1 MPRIDVII
9 GAGYGDEGK
18 GLTTSYWSTQ
28 FPELKKKLV
37 IRFNGGAQAGHTVE
51 VKGKTRNFRH
61 VFSHIGSGSYH
72 EADTYLPEQ
81 FIINPLLFKKEVAE
95 IDFLGDVD
103 IYVHPL
109 ARVTTPIDMIINQ
122 AIEMHRGYTTT
133 KHGSVGV
140 GINETIKRSEVLK
153 YNLNAILIRCE
164 PVEELMKKLQM
175 IRDEWIPIRCGQL
188 GFKLQPQF
196 AELLTDKLLY
206 NFILDCKYFKNQTK
220 IGSSDILYDFDH
232 LIFEGA
238 QGLMLDMDYGKFPY
252 VTHSNTG
259 MKNVNAILNEA
270 CISDVRNIWYVTRCY
285 ATRHCA
291 GPMANEMDM
300 KPFKGIVDKTN
311 IPNDWQG
318 TLRYSYLDLS
328 SMFDII
334 AGDEPKGNAKV
345 GYFVTC
351 LDQIAEDD
359 DVYVFDHGDLKNLGP
374 AVQGMTKLLDSFSYH
389 VFDSN
394 IYYSIG
400 PTADDVVL
408 YK

>member
-1 MPRIDVII
+1 MPRIDVVI
-9 GAGYGDEGK
+9 GAGFGDEGK
-18 GLTTSYWSTQ
+18 GLTTSYWSSQ

-51 VKGKTRNFRH
+51 VKGKNRNYRH

-81 FIINPLLFKKEVAE
+81 FIVNPLLFKKELAE
-95 IDFLGDVD
+95 IDFLGDAT

-122 AIEMHRGYTTT
+122 AIEVHRGYTAT

-140 GINETIKRSEVLK
+140 GINETIKRSEHPK
-153 YNLNAILIRCE
+153 YKLNAILIRCE
-164 PVEELMKKLQM
+164 PVEELMKKLQL
-175 IRDEWIPIRCGQL
+175 IRDEWIPIRCAQL

-206 NFILDCKYFKNQTK
+206 NFILDCKWFKNQTQ

-259 MKNVNAILNEA
+259 MKNVDVILNEA

-285 ATRHCA
+285 STRHGA

-311 IPNDWQG
+311 VPNDWQG
-318 TLRYSYLDLS
+318 TLRYSYLDIYEL
-328 SMFDII
+328 FKNVAVDT
-334 AGDEPKGNAKV
+334 PAKNV
-345 GYFVTC
+345 NRGFFITC

-359 DVYVFDHGDLKNLGP
+359 DVFIFDFGELKNLGP
-374 AVQGMTKLLDSFSYH
+374 SLEGMTNLLKQFASRTIN
-389 VFDSN
+389 SN
-394 IYYSIG
+394 VYYSTG
-400 PTADDVVL
+400 PTAEDVVL